1 MCFCVIWNKLL
12 DYPKLVFPFP
22 WWESRILKGDI
33 AMRATSSS
41 QTSRLASSF
50 PRSFPLLF
58 HSCSLNKSVHL
69 RESVQSAPASLTFLI
84 KLSGRSEHWGTPFK
98 ASPQAG
104 NQYSPAAVPQV
115 TRHPRS
121 PLGICVVFWITLPS
135 VSYCRKW
142 YEWMTKRTSG
152 AYLDTQIHYQFLWQ
166 GIQIAIPRCVLR
178 IYFLVVKLCKFS
190 WKYFPE
196 KKPWKSWQT

>member
-121 PLGICVVFWITLPS
+121 PLGICVVFWITLFQVCHTAGSGMNEWPNKQ
-135 VSYCRKW
+135 VDPIWIRKSTISF
-142 YEWMTKRTSG
+142 YDKAFKS
-152 AYLDTQIHYQFLWQ
+152 QFQ
-166 GIQIAIPRCVLR
+166 DVC
-178 IYFLVVKLCKFS
+178 
-190 WKYFPE
+190 
-196 KKPWKSWQT
+196 